1 MYRLVYKCFSTAL
14 DFIVTGCPRKV
25 RADYGTE
32 NCVVAKLHIAFHLA
46 FEEQSVAMKSFIY
59 GPSTANIVSFILC
72 VCVGGGGGGGGEGID
87 IETG

>member
-46 FEEQSVAMKSFIY
+46 LEEESVAMKSFIY
-59 GPSTANIVSFILC
+59 GPSTANIVSFHFVC
-72 VCVGGGGGGGGEGID
+72 VCVHMGGGGGGRRH
-87 IETG
+87 